1 MDLLERTTDYIAKAF
16 SGLKPVFGAL
26 TGLVSYLFFPE
37 KAYFLALIA
46 VIIAATM
53 DIITKLYA
61 ISKVNG
67 GYRQAVRSGKLFSK
81 TLWQGT
87 EVKIFSYLT
96 VTLLTG
102 LSYRVIFLKEAGVLL
117 ASFVYSVMFMREF
130 QSNIENLCE
139 AGADL
144 HWLLL
149 FAKKKNTDLMKN
161 VEDEKG
167 ENANDKRV

>member
-1 MDLLERTTDYIAKAF
+1 MDLIERIIEYIAKAF
-16 SGLKPVFGAL
+16 TGLKPLYGSIV
-26 TGLVSYLFFPE
+26 GLISYLFFPE
-37 KAYFLALIA
+37 KAYYLALMA
-46 VIIAATM
+46 VITAATM
-53 DIITKLYA
+53 DIITKVYA

-81 TLWQGT
+81 TFWQGT

-144 HWLLL
+144 NWLLL

-161 VEDEKG
+161 VEEEKG
-167 ENANDKRV
+167 EKANDKRV